1 MGLMSFLRALASALG
16 DDGGIYD
23 MGDGRDRSASQF
35 RYALYSDMAR
45 HIEAVPACAAGFDR
59 RRRQTLMMSAPLAGS
74 RDDVWSAIDDLM
86 MTGRCGCGLGFALA
100 MDDRRRRVL
109 RRLG

>member
-1 MGLMSFLRALASALG
+1 MGLLSWLRAIASALG

-35 RYALYSDMAR
+35 RYALYPEMAR
-45 HIEAVPACAAGFDR
+45 HIEAVPVCAAGFDR
-59 RRRQTLMMSAPLAGS
+59 RMRQTLMMSAPLAGS
-74 RDDVWSAIDDLM
+74 RDDVWWAIDDLM
-86 MTGRCGCGLGFALA
+86 MTGRCGCGLGFALTV
-100 MDDRRRRVL
+100 DDRRRHVL